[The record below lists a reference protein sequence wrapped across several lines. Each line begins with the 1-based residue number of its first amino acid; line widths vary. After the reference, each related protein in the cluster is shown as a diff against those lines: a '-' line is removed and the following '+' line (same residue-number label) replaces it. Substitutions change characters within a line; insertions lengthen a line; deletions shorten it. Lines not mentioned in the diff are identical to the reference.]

1 MAAMTTSAIPASR
14 KTAKTPAKTPAKS
27 ARKAAPKAAADKSE
41 ANGARDLNDLA
52 AGERAANFRHTR
64 AARRT
69 EVIEDYVEMIADLI
83 GQEGEARAVDIARRL
98 GVSHATVV
106 KTVTR
111 LQEIGLVQSR
121 PYRAIFLTDKGRQ
134 MAEES
139 RKRHEIVLAFLRAIG
154 VTEDTAHADAEG
166 MEHHCSRETL
176 AAFQRLIDARKA

>member
-1 MAAMTTSAIPASR
+1 MMTNASPAPRKSAPKAG
-14 KTAKTPAKTPAKS
+14 AKS
-27 ARKAAPKAAADKSE
+27 AKAKAKAAAAPVAVAGA
-41 ANGARDLNDLA
+41 ANGASARDLNDLA

-64 AARRT
+64 ANRRT
-69 EVIEDYVEMIADLI
+69 EVTEDYVEMIADLI
-83 GQEGEARAVDIARRL
+83 EQDGEARAVDIARRL

-111 LQEIGLVQSR
+111 LQEVGLVQSR

-139 RKRHEIVLAFLRAIG
+139 RKRHEVVLAFLRAIG
-154 VTEDTAHADAEG
+154 VSEDTAHTDAEG

-176 AAFQRLIDARKA
+176 AAFQRLIDSRKA